1 MKQLLLLTFFYC
13 SLLSFANGQVT
24 LSATERKISDNLCGC
39 IGKVDL
45 EKLTDKPSAEK
56 AFMDCFSKELNL
68 VIQLAEE
75 RNLNI
80 SDQVAMRKLGEEV
93 GKNLFKDNCQPFIGL
108 SMKMAQSTNSGV
120 TTGATEGTLKRIDTK
135 DFNYFVL
142 TDNTNN
148 EKSFIWLR
156 QFPGSEGFMTDTKKF
171 TNKKLKLT
179 WQEIEVFIPSAKN
192 YYKIKE
198 VVGIEVL

>member
-1 MKQLLLLTFFYC
+1 MKKLLLFTFFYC

-45 EKLTDKPSAEK
+45 EKITDKPSAEK
-56 AFMDCFSKELNL
+56 VFVDCFSKEFNL

-75 RNLNI
+75 KSIQI
-80 SDQVAMRKLGEEV
+80 SDQPAMRKLGEEV
-93 GKNLFKDNCQPFIGL
+93 GKNLFKDNCQPFIAL
-108 SMKMAQSTNSGV
+108 SMKMAQGTN
-120 TTGATEGTLKRIDTK
+120 TGSMTGTSEGTLKRIDTK
-135 DFNYFVL
+135 DFNYFVI

-156 QFPGSEGFMTDTKKF
+156 QFPGSEGFMADTKKF
-171 TNKKLKLT
+171 TNKKVKLS
-179 WQEIEVFIPSAKN
+179 WQEIEVYIPSAKN

-198 VVGIEVL
+198 VVGVEVL